1 MASRRGSRRVSKAN
15 SRTNSRTT
23 SKKISRRR
31 SKTNS
36 KKKSKINSQRRS
48 NKNSRKMSKKVSR
61 KKSSRKPSKKMSR
74 SSMKRVAKKNYRG
87 RVGVH
92 NLCVPAA
99 DRMMD
104 SKSRMFRPHLFL
116 TEIHATDFSIINEIK
131 RDARG
136 FVMHWLNQDKTGRF
150 MGKYSRTRQGR
161 GRTKG
166 MLLVEGG
173 VEIFNKK
180 LHAHL
185 KDKYGDLIGDYRPAH
200 VRLGSVSMNK
210 IKLYPA
216 FEMEEIS
223 TKCD

>member
-1 MASRRGSRRVSKAN
+1 MASRRSSRGRKSKTTSRARRVSSNTSSRKSSKKLSRTRSKSN
-15 SRTNSRTT
+15 SRR
-23 SKKISRRR
+23 
-31 SKTNS
+31 
-36 KKKSKINSQRRS
+36 
-48 NKNSRKMSKKVSR
+48 MSKKVSR
-61 KKSSRKPSKKMSR
+61 KKLSKKKTSSKKTSRKMG
-74 SSMKRVAKKNYRG
+74 KRVAKKNYRG

-116 TEIHATDFSIINEIK
+116 TEIHATDFSIVNEIK

-150 MGKYSRTRQGR
+150 MGKYSRIRQGR

-185 KDKYGDLIGDYRPAH
+185 KDKYGDVIGDYRPAH
-200 VRLGSVSMNK
+200 VRIGSISLNK

-216 FEMEEIS
+216 FEMEEIG